1 MTERKGENKPSERWD
16 EEKFWGCKRNLK
28 LLPNK
33 CKTGRQ
39 QHFKGVGRQHQLIS
53 GSITVYIGLLA
64 LLAPKKKKKK
74 GDAVYMGMEEVNLI
88 NILQVTLGYSE
99 H

>member
-39 QHFKGVGRQHQLIS
+39 QHFKGVGR
-53 GSITVYIGLLA
+53 
-64 LLAPKKKKKK
+64 
-74 GDAVYMGMEEVNLI
+74 
-88 NILQVTLGYSE
+88 
-99 H
+99 